1 MNFWTKYGLL
11 EQCVYVQYIAH
22 KKVKSEKP
30 HLKKSSLYYYSIFTP
45 PLVKLNHFCCCF
57 TTFDFQS
64 EVHQNPSAEREI
76 IWCKTSEA
84 AAASFRNSKM
94 RYFYSDITG
103 PKTELWNRNETEIRR
118 IFINLY
124 LITLSNGWVYSR
136 FLYSKSTSIIWQK
149 VSK

>member
-1 MNFWTKYGLL
+1 M
-11 EQCVYVQYIAH
+11 CIVQYIAH

-103 PKTELWNRNETEIRR
+103 PKAELWNKNTQD
-118 IFINLY
+118 FY
-124 LITLSNGWVYSR
+124 KTVYSSANIVLVKAFR
-136 FLYSKSTSIIWQK
+136 LTVFLDFLEVNFILIVVFY
-149 VSK
+149 VRNRLP

>member
-22 KKVKSEKP
+22 KKVKREKP

-76 IWCKTSEA
+76 I
-84 AAASFRNSKM
+84 
-94 RYFYSDITG
+94 
-103 PKTELWNRNETEIRR
+103 
-118 IFINLY
+118 
-124 LITLSNGWVYSR
+124 
-136 FLYSKSTSIIWQK
+136 
-149 VSK
+149 